1 MRIWAAALAPY
12 GRRSGVTRAVSETRP
27 PPRLSNALP
36 LSHVPGQG
44 AFGTG
49 EHLTGDCVGP
59 TYL

>member
-12 GRRSGVTRAVSETRP
+12 GRHSGVTRAVSETP
-27 PPRLSNALP
+27 LPQLSNALP

-44 AFGTG
+44 AFRTCK
-49 EHLTGDCVGP
+49 HLMEDCVGT